1 MFVGTVLR
9 NCYKIVRLLGSGGFG
24 DTYLAE
30 NLDLPGHPLCVV
42 KHLKPRDPNPDVLQI
57 ARRLF
62 ESEALVLYKLG
73 HENNQIPRLFA
84 HFEEN
89 GEFYLV
95 QEYIEGSDLSS
106 EVTVGKRWSEQE
118 VTQLL
123 REILEVLTVVH
134 KQNIIHRD
142 IKPQNLMRRRE
153 DRKII
158 LIDFG
163 AVKQISTLVN
173 IQGQTSASVAIGTPG
188 YAPNEQAAGYPKLSS
203 DVHAVGMLAIFALT
217 GIKPHELPR
226 DPTNG
231 EVVWRN
237 WANVSERFADILTKM
252 VRYHFSERYQSAAE
266 ALSALPAPPKPKPQP
281 KSQSTPIPA
290 PLPTS
295 QPTLQSTPMPRRQV
309 IQMLGLIGTGVGL
322 AIVGQQLL
330 QGVFRRRDDVVET
343 PTPSPSIRSDISS
356 TSSPTPKQ
364 LATPRSVSLQTFN
377 FETVSV
383 DAQGNINNR
392 SNRQAKYF
400 AQDLGNGVTL
410 EMVQIPGGTF
420 LMGSPPGEKQRES
433 NEGPQHQ
440 VTVPGFFMGK
450 YEVTQAQYQAI
461 MGNNPSN
468 FKGEK
473 RPVEKV
479 SWNDAVELCQR
490 LSQKTGRTYRL
501 PSEAE
506 WEYAARAGT
515 TTPFYFGETITT
527 DLANYNGTKTYAS
540 EPKGQYRRQTTNVGS
555 FPPNAFGLYDMHGNV
570 YEWCQDDWHDTYQ
583 SARTDGSAWLT
594 QGSTNVLK
602 LVRGGSWG
610 LSLGLCRSAFR
621 YRVYPGLRYYVI
633 GFRVVCVVA

>member
-1 MFVGTVLR
+1 MFVGRVLR
-9 NCYKIVRLLGSGGFG
+9 NCYKIVRLLGNGGFG

-42 KHLKPRDPNPDVLQI
+42 KHLKPRDPDPVVLQV

-62 ESEALVLYKLG
+62 ASEAQVLYKLG

-95 QEYIEGSDLSS
+95 QEYVEGSDLSS
-106 EVTVGKRWSEQE
+106 EVIAGKRWSEQE

-123 REILEVLTVVH
+123 REILEILTVVH
-134 KQNIIHRD
+134 KQDIIHRD

-153 DRKII
+153 DGKII

-163 AVKQISTLVN
+163 AVKEISTLVN

-217 GIKPHELPR
+217 GVKPHDLPR

-252 VRYHFSERYQSAAE
+252 VRYRFSERYQSAAE
-266 ALSALPAPPKPKPQP
+266 ALSALPAPPKPKPQRTP
-281 KSQSTPIPA
+281 QSKSQPA
-290 PLPTS
+290 S
-295 QPTLQSTPMPRRQV
+295 HSTLQSTLIPRRQV
-309 IQMLGLIGTGVGL
+309 IQTLGLIGSGVGL
-322 AIVGQQLL
+322 AIVGQWLL
-330 QGVFRRRDDVVET
+330 QGG
-343 PTPSPSIRSDISS
+343 
-356 TSSPTPKQ
+356 
-364 LATPRSVSLQTFN
+364 SLQTFN
-377 FETVSV
+377 FETVTV

-400 AQDLGNGVTL
+400 AEDLGNRVTL

-420 LMGSPPGEKQRES
+420 IMGSPPGEKQRDLD
-433 NEGPQHQ
+433 EGPQHP

-461 MGNNPSN
+461 MGNNPSKS
-468 FKGEK
+468 KGEK

-479 SWNDAVELCQR
+479 TWDDAVEFCKR
-490 LSQKTGRTYRL
+490 LKQKTGRTYRL

-527 DLANYNGTKTYAS
+527 DLANYNGTDSYAS
-540 EPKGQYRRQTTNVGS
+540 EPKGQYRQHTTDVGI
-555 FPPNAFGLYDMHGNV
+555 FRPNAFGLYDMHGLV
-570 YEWCQDDWHDTYQ
+570 WEWCQDDWHDTYQ
-583 SARTDGSAWLT
+583 DAPTDGSAWLT
-594 QGSTNVLK
+594 NDSTKVPKML
-602 LVRGGSWG
+602 RGGSWNTAPRACRSG
-610 LSLGLCRSAFR
+610 DRLCRS
-621 YRVYPGLRYYVI
+621 PDDRYYDEF

>member
-42 KHLKPRDPNPDVLQI
+42 KHLKPKDPDPVVLQV

-62 ESEALVLYKLG
+62 ESEAQVLYKLG
-73 HENNQIPRLFA
+73 CENNQIPRLFA

-106 EVTVGKRWSEQE
+106 EVTIGKRWSEQE

-123 REILEVLTVVH
+123 REILEILTVVH

-153 DRKII
+153 DGKII

-163 AVKQISTLVN
+163 AVKEISTLVN

-203 DVHAVGMLAIFALT
+203 DVHALGMLAIFALT
-217 GIKPHELPR
+217 GIKPQELPR

-252 VRYHFSERYQSAAE
+252 VRYHFSQRYHSAAE
-266 ALSALPAPPKPKPQP
+266 ALSALPAPPKSKPQPTPQP
-281 KSQSTPIPA
+281 KSQPTPQ
-290 PLPTS
+290 PTS
-295 QPTLQSTPMPRRQV
+295 QPRLQPTLQSTPIPRRQV
-309 IQMLGLIGTGVGL
+309 LQTLGLIGTGVGL
-322 AIVGQQLL
+322 AIVGEWLL
-330 QGVFRRRDDVVET
+330 KGGFGEKV
-343 PTPSPSIRSDISS
+343 P
-356 TSSPTPKQ
+356 
-364 LATPRSVSLQTFN
+364 SLQTFD

-383 DAQGNINNR
+383 DTLGNINNR

-400 AQDLGNGVTL
+400 AQDLGNGVRL
-410 EMVQIPGGTF
+410 EMVQIPGGKF
-420 LMGSPPGEKQRES
+420 FMGSPADEKQRDSDE
-433 NEGPQHQ
+433 EPQHQ

-461 MGNNPSN
+461 MGNNLSN

-479 SWNDAVELCQR
+479 SWNDAVEFCKR

-527 DLANYNGTKTYAS
+527 DLANYDGSSIYFGISGRGTFGDGNDHDAPTT
-540 EPKGQYRRQTTNVGS
+540 KGKNRLQTTDVGY

-570 YEWCQDDWHDTYQ
+570 WEWCQDDLHDNYQ
-583 SARTDGSAWLT
+583 GAPTNGSAWLNP
-594 QGSTNVLK
+594 GSTSGKK
-602 LVRGGSWG
+602 LVRGGSWYNQPRD
-610 LSLGLCRSAFR
+610 CRSANRSWFFS
-621 YRVYPGLRYYVI
+621 GLRDYPV

>member
-1 MFVGTVLR
+1 MFVGRVLR
-9 NCYKIVRLLGSGGFG
+9 NCYKILRLLGNGGFG

-42 KHLKPRDPNPDVLQI
+42 KHLKPRDPDPVVLQI

-62 ESEALVLYKLG
+62 ASEAQVLYKLG

-95 QEYIEGSDLSS
+95 QEYVEGSDLSS
-106 EVTVGKRWSEQE
+106 EVIAGKRWSEQE

-123 REILEVLTVVH
+123 REILEILTLVH
-134 KQNIIHRD
+134 KQDIIHRD

-153 DRKII
+153 DGKII

-163 AVKQISTLVN
+163 AVKEISTLVN

-217 GIKPHELPR
+217 GVKPHDLPR

-252 VRYHFSERYQSAAE
+252 VRYRFSERYQSAAE
-266 ALSALPAPPKPKPQP
+266 ALSALPAPPKPKPQRTP
-281 KSQSTPIPA
+281 QSKSQPA
-290 PLPTS
+290 S
-295 QPTLQSTPMPRRQV
+295 HSTLQSTLIPRRQV
-309 IQMLGLIGTGVGL
+309 IQTLGLIGSGVGL
-322 AIVGQQLL
+322 AIVGQWLL
-330 QGVFRRRDDVVET
+330 QGG
-343 PTPSPSIRSDISS
+343 
-356 TSSPTPKQ
+356 
-364 LATPRSVSLQTFN
+364 SLQTFN
-377 FETVSV
+377 FETVTV

-400 AQDLGNGVTL
+400 AEDLGNRVTL

-420 LMGSPPGEKQRES
+420 IMGSPPGEKQRDLD
-433 NEGPQHQ
+433 EGPQHP

-461 MGNNPSN
+461 MGNNPSKS
-468 FKGEK
+468 KGEK

-479 SWNDAVELCQR
+479 TWDDAVEFCKR
-490 LSQKTGRTYRL
+490 LKQKTGRTYRL

-527 DLANYNGTKTYAS
+527 DLANYNGTDSYAS
-540 EPKGQYRRQTTNVGS
+540 EPKGQYRQHTTDVGI
-555 FPPNAFGLYDMHGNV
+555 FRPNAFGLYDMHGLV
-570 YEWCQDDWHDTYQ
+570 WEWCQDDWHDTYQ
-583 SARTDGSAWLT
+583 DAPTDGSAWLT
-594 QGSTNVLK
+594 NDSTKVPKML
-602 LVRGGSWG
+602 RGGSWNTAPRACR
-610 LSLGLCRSAFR
+610 SADRLCRS
-621 YRVYPGLRYYVI
+621 PDDRYYDEF

>member
-1 MFVGTVLR
+1 MFVGRVLR

-62 ESEALVLYKLG
+62 ASEAQVLYRLG

-95 QEYIEGSDLSS
+95 QEYVEGNDLSS
-106 EVTVGKRWSEQE
+106 EVIAGKRWSEQE

-123 REILEVLTVVH
+123 REILEILTLVH
-134 KQNIIHRD
+134 KQDIIHRD
-142 IKPQNLMRRRE
+142 IKPQNLMRRRQ
-153 DRKII
+153 DGKII

-163 AVKQISTLVN
+163 AVKEISTLVN

-203 DVHAVGMLAIFALT
+203 DVHALGMLAIFALT
-217 GIKPHELPR
+217 GVKPYDLPR

-252 VRYHFSERYQSAAE
+252 VRYRFSERYQSAAE
-266 ALSALPAPPKPKPQP
+266 ALSALPAPPKPKPQRTP
-281 KSQSTPIPA
+281 QSKSQPA
-290 PLPTS
+290 S
-295 QPTLQSTPMPRRQV
+295 QSTLQSTPIPRRQV
-309 IQMLGLIGTGVGL
+309 IQWLGLIGSGVGL
-322 AIVGQQLL
+322 AIVGEQLL
-330 QGVFRRRDDVVET
+330 QGVFGRKDDVVET
-343 PTPSPSIRSDISS
+343 ATPSPSIRSDISS

-364 LATPRSVSLQTFN
+364 LATPPSISLQTAK
-377 FETVSV
+377 FETVTV
-383 DAQGNINNR
+383 DAQGKINKR

-400 AQDLGNGVTL
+400 VEDLGNGVTL

-420 LMGSPPGEKQRES
+420 IMGSPPGEKQRDLD
-433 NEGPQHQ
+433 EGPQHP

-461 MGNNPSN
+461 MGNNPSKS
-468 FKGEK
+468 KGEK

-479 SWNDAVELCQR
+479 TWDDAVEFCKR
-490 LSQKTGRTYRL
+490 LKQKTGRTYRL

-527 DLANYNGTKTYAS
+527 DLANYNGTDSYAS
-540 EPKGQYRRQTTNVGS
+540 EPKGQYRQHTTDVGI
-555 FPPNAFGLYDMHGNV
+555 FRPNAFGLYDMHGLV
-570 YEWCQDDWHDTYQ
+570 WEWCQDDWHDTYQ
-583 SARTDGSAWLT
+583 DAPTDGSAWLT
-594 QGSTNVLK
+594 NDSTKVPKML
-602 LVRGGSWG
+602 RGGSWNTAPRACR
-610 LSLGLCRSAFR
+610 SADRLCRS
-621 YRVYPGLRYYVI
+621 PDDRYYDEF